1 MKYFISYVIV
11 LILALLFSCGVCYA
25 DNCVD
30 IGISEEEVM
39 ELMGEPLGR
48 AVSDNTTILQYS
60 SFRII
65 LKDDKVVESL
75 ENKVKEPAAIIVEQ
89 KSTKIELNIPVI
101 KKTTSTYEPLK
112 KKVKKYKKIRTINE
126 KGKSVKL
133 DSLLVPG
140 KVTIIDFYADWCGPC
155 KKISP
160 KLEKFVCK
168 YKDVYLRKVNIVNW
182 KTPVIKQFKIESVPH
197 VRVYDRDGNIV
208 GEPTSS
214 YKNVEWYVEKIIK

>member
-1 MKYFISYVIV
+1 MLGLLISG
-11 LILALLFSCGVCYA
+11 GVCYA
-25 DNCVD
+25 ENSID
-30 IGISEEEVM
+30 IGISEEEVIA
-39 ELMGEPLGR
+39 LIGEPLGR

-75 ENKVKEPAAIIVEQ
+75 ENKVKEPSAIFVEQ

-101 KKTTSTYEPLK
+101 KKTTSTYESLK
-112 KKVKKYKKIRTINE
+112 KEVKKYKKIRTINE

-140 KVTIIDFYADWCGPC
+140 EVTIIDFYADWCGPC

-160 KLEKFVCK
+160 KLEEFVRK

-182 KTPVIKQFKIESVPH
+182 KTPVVKQFKIESVPH
-197 VRVYDRDGNIV
+197 VRVYDEDGNMV

-214 YKNVEWYVEKIIK
+214 YKNVEWYLEKITKENK